1 MNHRPRVRQRQM
13 LVVVICLLVQL
24 WFLPQQVTAKLVLCV
39 CAEEFESAWQPWIK
53 YRNQQGYVVKILRP
67 KGSAAGIRESL
78 KRLQQSHEIAAIVL
92 VGDAPSFSKGKFGFC

>member
-1 MNHRPRVRQRQM
+1 MNHRPRVRQRRM
-13 LVVVICLLVQL
+13 LVVVVGLLVHL

-53 YRNQQGYVVKILRP
+53 FRHQQGYVVKTLRP

-92 VGDAPSFSKGKFGFC
+92 VGDAPSFSKV